1 MRVNR
6 FALLR
11 RRTMK
16 ELLLGIDIGTSACKV
31 AVFDADGHVLA
42 QSNQPYNVYY
52 PHPGWAEQDA
62 DEWWA
67 AVCQGIREVL
77 SAPDVEDEKICSVGI
92 DGQSW
97 SAIPVDSKGTVL
109 ARTPIWMDTR
119 AKEIC
124 SRVKEQLGEDTV
136 FQVAG
141 NDFLP
146 SYSAPKIIWF
156 KEEYPEIY
164 KRARYFLQSNSF
176 IACRLTGIFSQDVS
190 QLYGL
195 QFFDLHKME
204 LDSTLAAELGIDPGL
219 IPDVY

>member
-77 SAPDVEDEKICSVGI
+77 SEPDVEAEKICSVGI

-97 SAIPVDSKGTVL
+97 SAIPVDSEGNVL

-136 FQVAG
+136 FQVFSG
-141 NDFLP
+141 
-146 SYSAPKIIWF
+146 
-156 KEEYPEIY
+156 
-164 KRARYFLQSNSF
+164 
-176 IACRLTGIFSQDVS
+176 CR
-190 QLYGL
+190 
-195 QFFDLHKME
+195 E
-204 LDSTLAAELGIDPGL
+204 
-219 IPDVY
+219 